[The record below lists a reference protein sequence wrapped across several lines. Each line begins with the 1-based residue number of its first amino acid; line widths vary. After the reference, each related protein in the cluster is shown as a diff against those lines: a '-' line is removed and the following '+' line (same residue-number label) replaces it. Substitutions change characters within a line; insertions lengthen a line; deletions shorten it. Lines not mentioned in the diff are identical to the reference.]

1 MPAVI
6 RAYDHHGKVS
16 VCDETCYTPLK
27 PRRQCIC
34 RGLNTGVG
42 FAQAVRNVT
51 KHNAGLTQALH
62 LEYPNIFFLV
72 MSKPP
77 CESQKVIKHGSAS
90 TQPETSDPSPST
102 PPDARG
108 ASGS

>member
-16 VCDETCYTPLK
+16 VCDETCYTTDK

-42 FAQAVRNVT
+42 FVQAVRNVT

-62 LEYPNIFFLV
+62 LKYPQIFFLI
-72 MSKPP
+72 MSDTS
-77 CESQKVIKHGSAS
+77 CTSQKQRKRGSDS
-90 TQPETSDPSPST
+90 VQPET
-102 PPDARG
+102 
-108 ASGS
+108 